1 MEKTILY
8 IIDNLSGIGG
18 AELMLIAP
26 LEDIRHQYNIILV
39 TLEPDNFFE
48 KNYFVGDRQYCLNMI
63 SKKDLLK
70 SARKLKKIIKENN
83 VTFVHSFL
91 YWSGIVARLAC
102 GRKTHYLFSL
112 ATVMTEHI
120 YKHTWYSGYTRL
132 IERATYKKNHS
143 VISPTKAVLEDFD
156 GSIGVKGRSIV
167 LCNFVLDE
175 YFKNSINYTLPAK
188 EIKFIA
194 VGNIKAVKNYQVII
208 DAFRHLPNYPI
219 SLDIYGLGHLE
230 ESQKQQ
236 IQEKNLTI
244 NLKGSHDKIFEVLPF
259 YDVFVMSSFTEGFGI
274 SAAEA
279 MAIGLPLVLSD
290 LKTLREVTH
299 GNALFFDPHNA
310 WSLANVMKSIVEGK
324 EDLKKLSERGKSIA
338 QENYSKEKYVTGL
351 LNFYA
356 KIPDNIW
363 RGSKTERLASNQ
375 RLTNQ

>member
-1 MEKTILY
+1 MKKTVLY

-26 LEDIRHQYNIILV
+26 LKEIRHQYNIILV
-39 TLEPDNFFE
+39 MLEPDNFFE
-48 KNYFVGDRQYCLNMI
+48 KDYYVGDRQYCLDMK
-63 SKKDLLK
+63 SKKEVLK
-70 SARKLKKIIKENN
+70 SAKKLKEIIKEND

-102 GRKTHYLFSL
+102 GRKTPYLFSL

-132 IERATYKKNHS
+132 LERATYKKNHS
-143 VISPTKAVLEDFD
+143 VISPTKEVLKDFD
-156 GSIGVKGRSIV
+156 ESIGIKGKSMV
-167 LCNFVLDE
+167 LYNFVLDE
-175 YFKNSINYTLPAK
+175 YFRYNINYMLPAK
-188 EIKFIA
+188 GIKFIA

-208 DAFRHLPNYPI
+208 DAFQLLPNYPI
-219 SLDIYGLGHLE
+219 SLDIYGLGDLE
-230 ESQKQQ
+230 ESQTQQ
-236 IQEKNLTI
+236 IKENNLAI
-244 NLKGSHDKIFEVLPF
+244 NLRGSHDKIFKVLPC
-259 YDVFVMSSFTEGFGI
+259 YDVFMMSSFTEGFGI

-290 LKTLREVTH
+290 IKTLREVTH

-310 WSLANVMKSIVEGK
+310 HSLANVIKSIVEGK

-338 QENYSKEKYVTGL
+338 QENYSEEKYVTGL

-356 KIPDNIW
+356 KISGNISRFRKPNDW
-363 RGSKTERLASNQ
+363 PVINA
-375 RLTNQ
+375 